1 MSFSFLIFKMNII
14 MYLFQRFVV
23 WIKFELGLVKC
34 LEEYLI
40 LYKHFISI
48 SRDLSPQVAMAM
60 KIGGLTIWR

>member
-1 MSFSFLIFKMNII
+1 

-40 LYKHFISI
+40 LYKHFISV